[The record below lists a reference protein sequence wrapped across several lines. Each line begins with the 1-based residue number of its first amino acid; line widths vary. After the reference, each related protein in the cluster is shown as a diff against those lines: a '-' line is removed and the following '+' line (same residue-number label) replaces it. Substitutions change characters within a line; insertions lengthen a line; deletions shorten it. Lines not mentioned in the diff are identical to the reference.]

1 MNPSGSVNKVL
12 FVMAY
17 LSKTDNMVDNI
28 IFLVHVI
35 VFQISEYKACTDNS
49 KLTKLVELI
58 VYSYQ

>member
-1 MNPSGSVNKVL
+1 
-12 FVMAY
+12 MAY